1 MAVTFLHYRGELDEF
16 HFSVKHTRRGKCEC
30 GAGGEII
37 IFDILKYG
45 DKFIIKSF
53 TMFPKQP

>member
-1 MAVTFLHYRGELDEF
+1 MAVTFLHYRRKLDESQ
-16 HFSVKHTRRGKCEC
+16 FSVKHTRGKCEC